1 MGSDQ
6 TRRAIELAISRITK
20 GRPKHVQSSRK
31 LSIASVAEEAG
42 ISNAT
47 IHNRYPDLA
56 ELIRQKTNKESRQKL
71 VQKEKALHGADLLIK
86 ELRDALAERD
96 ADLKKIAIVNLRLST
111 EKKALQEQNVLLVK
125 ENEQLE
131 GVNRELLSKI
141 NSPRVQVQSIR

>member
-1 MGSDQ
+1 MNKGCGGEGLYD
-6 TRRAIELAISRITK
+6 AIRC
-20 GRPKHVQSSRK
+20 
-31 LSIASVAEEAG
+31 AG
-42 ISNAT
+42 C
-47 IHNRYPDLA
+47 
-56 ELIRQKTNKESRQKL
+56 
-71 VQKEKALHGADLLIK
+71 K

>member
-6 TRRAIELAISRITK
+6 TKREIELAISRITR

-31 LSIASVAEEAG
+31 LSTASVAEKAG

-56 ELIRQKTNKESRQKL
+56 ELIRQKTNKESREKL
-71 VQKEKALHGADLLIK
+71 AIKEKSLQGADLLVK
-86 ELRDALAERD
+86 ELRDILAERD
-96 ADLKKIAIVNLRLST
+96 ADLNRIAIVNLRLST
-111 EKKALQEQNVLLVK
+111 EKKALQEQNPLLAK

-141 NSPRVQVQSIR
+141 NSPRGQVKSIR